1 MKICIKDDIFYDTN
15 ILFYAYD
22 LSEPGKREVC
32 KTLVGKVFNGETKGF
47 ISNQILVELYNALTR
62 KLGVNTDTA
71 NLIVESFLAS
81 TNWLKISYNHSTIK
95 SALRTSKAFGV
106 PFPDSLIAETMKEN
120 GMGSIITE
128 NERDFTRISGIYVK
142 NPVKL

>member
-1 MKICIKDDIFYDTN
+1 MIDDIFHDTN

-22 LSEPGKREVC
+22 LSEPSKREVC
-32 KTLVGKVFNGETKGF
+32 KTLVGKVFSGETRGF

-62 KLGVNTDTA
+62 KLVVEADTA

-81 TNWLKISYNHSTIK
+81 TNWHKISYNHFTIK
-95 SALRTSKAFGV
+95 SALHTSKAFGA
-106 PFPDSLIAETMKEN
+106 PFLDSLIAETMKEN
-120 GMGSIITE
+120 GISSIVTE
-128 NERDFTRISGIYVK
+128 NERDFARISGIQVK